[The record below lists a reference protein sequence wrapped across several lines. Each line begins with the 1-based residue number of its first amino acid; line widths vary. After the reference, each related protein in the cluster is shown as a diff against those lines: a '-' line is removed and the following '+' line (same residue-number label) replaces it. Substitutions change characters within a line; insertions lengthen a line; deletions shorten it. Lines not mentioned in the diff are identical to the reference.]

1 MCLNELVWWIGN
13 MISLG
18 RSWKTYR
25 EQVSWALLLSV
36 GHIYLWPSAIY
47 LHLIPSI
54 QMDSYSIPSTWA
66 LAFPLLNQPA
76 LYTNQYDLWK
86 ARQASHFPVVPSAQP
101 NCTWVQTKAF
111 SLLCGAL
118 HVQELPTASIILH
131 NVPQTPPTHTHT
143 LYALM
148 SFLTQPF
155 PLNMSELS

>member
-18 RSWKTYR
+18 QSWETYR

-47 LHLIPSI
+47 LHLIPSN

-76 LYTNQYDLWK
+76 LYTNKYDLWK
-86 ARQASHFPVVPSAQP
+86 ARQASHFPVVPSVQP

-131 NVPQTPPTHTHT
+131 NVPQTPPHTHT
-143 LYALM
+143 LYAWM